1 MDKQGVYDFLNRL
14 GVWFEVT
21 EHTSVYNMAELA
33 NVPIPYPEA
42 DAKNLFI
49 RDDKK
54 QNYYLLTV
62 RGDRRVDLK
71 AFRRA
76 HGLRPISFASAE
88 ELAAVLGLYPGA
100 VTPLGVLND
109 AQARV
114 KVFLDSDFFT
124 APGLVGAHPNDNTA
138 TVWLRT
144 EDLAA
149 IIREHGNELEIEKF

>member
-1 MDKQGVYDFLNRL
+1 M
-14 GVWFEVT
+14 
-21 EHTSVYNMAELA
+21 
-33 NVPIPYPEA
+33 
-42 DAKNLFI
+42 
-49 RDDKK
+49 
-54 QNYYLLTV
+54 
-62 RGDRRVDLK
+62 
-71 AFRRA
+71 
-76 HGLRPISFASAE
+76 
-88 ELAAVLGLYPGA
+88 
-100 VTPLGVLND
+100 LND

>member
-1 MDKQGVYDFLNRL
+1 MDKRGVYDFLSRL

-21 EHTSVYNMAELA
+21 EHTAVYNMAELA

-62 RGDRRVDLK
+62 RGDKRVDLK
-71 AFRRA
+71 
-76 HGLRPISFASAE
+76 
-88 ELAAVLGLYPGA
+88 AAVLGLYPGA

>member
-1 MDKQGVYDFLNRL
+1 MDKQGVYDFLSRL

-21 EHTSVYNMAELA
+21 EHTAVYNMAELA
-33 NVPIPYPEA
+33 NVLITYPEA

-62 RGDRRVDLK
+62 RGDKRVDLK

-100 VTPLGVLND
+100 ATPLGVLND

-124 APGLVGAHPNDNTA
+124 ASGLVGAHPNDNTA

-149 IIREHGNELEIEKF
+149 IIRDHGHELEIEKL